1 MLRLIMNRINHQH
14 HSWARIF
21 SSPLI
26 IIQHR
31 PAYLLTI
38 NHSASKTFSS
48 FIIKY
53 HQSTS
58 IIFLSSTSIVFVD
71 YSLLLFFWA
80 TPSSSFFLSSRPT
93 FKKKTYCHSCCHVLL
108 WRPYFQ
114 WRRGNLT
121 FNRNTSGL
129 RAPRGPPL
137 QSPVLEDLSADTPIV
152 EFPNHTPACAIAS
165 VAVNAIEAAAEEPVA
180 TKWPRFR
187 HWQITGGRLELLLH
201 GSAQPRIRRQFVVII
216 TSCEA

>member
-1 MLRLIMNRINHQH
+1 MSTHL
-14 HSWARIF
+14 

-58 IIFLSSTSIVFVD
+58 IIFLSPTSIVFVD

-93 FKKKTYCHSCCHVLL
+93 LKKNLLPFLLPCASAATVLSMKERKPNFQSKHV
-108 WRPYFQ
+108 RP
-114 WRRGNLT
+114 
-121 FNRNTSGL
+121 
-129 RAPRGPPL
+129 APRGPPL
-137 QSPVLEDLSADTPIV
+137 QSPSCLGDLSADTPIV

-165 VAVNAIEAAAEEPVA
+165 VAVNAIEAAAEKPVA
-180 TKWPRFR
+180 TK
-187 HWQITGGRLELLLH
+187 
-201 GSAQPRIRRQFVVII
+201 
-216 TSCEA
+216 

>member
-1 MLRLIMNRINHQH
+1 MSTHL
-14 HSWARIF
+14 

-93 FKKKTYCHSCCHVLL
+93 FKRKLIAILVAMCFCGD
-108 WRPYFQ
+108 R
-114 WRRGNLT
+114 T
-121 FNRNTSGL
+121 FNEG
-129 RAPRGPPL
+129 
-137 QSPVLEDLSADTPIV
+137 
-152 EFPNHTPACAIAS
+152 
-165 VAVNAIEAAAEEPVA
+165 EE
-180 TKWPRFR
+180 T
-187 HWQITGGRLELLLH
+187 
-201 GSAQPRIRRQFVVII
+201 
-216 TSCEA
+216 

>member
-1 MLRLIMNRINHQH
+1 MSTHL
-14 HSWARIF
+14 

-137 QSPVLEDLSADTPIV
+137 QSPVLEISRLTHPLSS
-152 EFPNHTPACAIAS
+152 FPTTLQRVPLPA
-165 VAVNAIEAAAEEPVA
+165 
-180 TKWPRFR
+180 
-187 HWQITGGRLELLLH
+187 WQSTQLKQRPKSL
-201 GSAQPRIRRQFVVII
+201 
-216 TSCEA
+216 